1 MARGLPGVCA
11 ISLNPSADSEKIG
24 DSIVGFHHTL
34 NFSTEPL
41 PRFQRWNYFLVQC
54 VSYWLLQCLYKLAV
68 NRSFLVNR
76 FPEDR

>member
-24 DSIVGFHHTL
+24 DGIVGFQHRL

-41 PRFQRWNYFLVQC
+41 PWFQRWNYFLVQC
-54 VSYWLLQCLYKLAV
+54 VSCWLLQCLYKLAV